1 MKTSRSVLVL
11 MLMALL
17 LVTVSTA
24 SAQIESDADFDWGM
38 FADQGIELQMLAIQ
52 GPWID
57 AVEPRIAEFEEATG
71 IDVTLEVLPES
82 QAWDKIRVEM
92 QAGSPNID
100 VYLNQTSRFG
110 VEFTANGWL
119 VNLDDYL
126 ANADLTHPEFD
137 YEGDFLGYSK
147 DAVRF
152 DGQTIAIP
160 TDRVLGTILTYRTD
174 ILDEYGIAVPTTLDE
189 LQAAAIQ
196 IWEESGGD
204 ITGFVN
210 RGKGAE
216 ATSHFKYI
224 LYEFGGRWNN
234 PDGSLAINTP
244 EAIEAFNW
252 YGTTLRESGSEAA
265 VAFGYAET
273 TNEFLTGNAAMTLEL
288 GVNPGNVSD
297 ETASNVAGLVSWAT
311 MPMGPASETARATEP
326 CVQAPPFGLS
336 ISAFSENQDASWLL
350 VQWLTS
356 KEAQLDYLQAGR
368 VAARQSAWDSPEF
381 AESITP
387 EAAPYWEA
395 QAVAS
400 QYCYPTPGHAPDSI
414 KDVTRARDI
423 IGQVITTAILNGDV
437 EGAANMAQEELETLR
452 AREAAS
458 S

>member
-1 MKTSRSVLVL
+1 MKKYHSVLGFMVL
-11 MLMALL
+11 ALL
-17 LVTVSTA
+17 LGSLGMA
-24 SAQIESDADFDWGM
+24 SAQIESDADFAWDMYSG
-38 FADQGIELQMLAIQ
+38 QGIELQMLAIQ
-52 GPWID
+52 GPWIT
-57 AVEPRIAEFEEATG
+57 AVEPRIAEFEAATG
-71 IDVTLEVLPES
+71 IDVTLEVLPEA
-82 QAWDKIRVEM
+82 QAWDKVRIEM

-100 VYLNQTSRFG
+100 VFLNQTSRFG

-137 YEGDFLGYSK
+137 YEEDFLGYSK

-152 DGQTIAIP
+152 DDQTIAIP
-160 TDRVLGTILTYRTD
+160 TDRVLGTVLTYRTD
-174 ILDEYGIAVPTTLDE
+174 ILEQYGIEVPTTLEE

-204 ITGFVN
+204 IAGFVN

-224 LYEFGGRWNN
+224 LYEYGGSWNE
-234 PDGSLAINTP
+234 PDGTLSINTP
-244 EAIEAFNW
+244 EALAAFDW

-265 VAFGYAET
+265 VAFGFAET

-288 GVNPGNVSD
+288 GVNPGNVAD
-297 ETASNVAGLVSWAT
+297 ETASSVAGLVSWAA
-311 MPMGPASETARATEP
+311 MPAGPASEQARSTEP

-336 ISAFSENQDASWLL
+336 ISGFSEQPDASWLL

-381 AESITP
+381 AESIT
-387 EAAPYWEA
+387 EAAAPYWEA

-400 QYCYPTPGHAPDSI
+400 QYCYPTPGHGPDSI
-414 KDVTRARDI
+414 RDVTRARDV
-423 IGQVITTAILNGDV
+423 IGQVVTTAILGGDI
-437 EGAANMAQEELETLR
+437 EGAANMAQEELEALR
-452 AREAAS
+452 AREQA
-458 S
+458 